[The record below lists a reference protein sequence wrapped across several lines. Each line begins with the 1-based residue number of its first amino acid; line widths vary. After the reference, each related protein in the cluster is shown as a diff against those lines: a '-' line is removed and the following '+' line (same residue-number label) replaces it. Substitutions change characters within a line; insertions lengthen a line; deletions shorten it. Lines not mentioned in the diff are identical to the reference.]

1 MADHPPNGGPPNRLA
16 AETSPYLL
24 QHAHDPVDWFAWGP
38 DALERAASLDRPI
51 FLSIGYAAC
60 HWCHVMAH
68 ESFRDPATAAEL
80 NADFVAIKVDRE
92 ERPDLDALYMDA
104 VQALTGQGGW
114 PMSLFLTPAGQPFY
128 GGTYFAPQRRHG
140 LPAFREVLVAVSRT
154 WRDDR
159 EGVIRTAARVADAV
173 AAHQRLPVLPEI
185 GPDDDGGV
193 PRDAA
198 WRLDPDWL
206 PAAVAALE
214 GSFDPALGGWGG
226 APKFPA
232 PMLIEALLIRAV
244 ADPVDGAPLAMVRR
258 TLDAMADGGIHDQL
272 GGGFARYATDA
283 RWLVP
288 HFEKMLY
295 DNAQLARA
303 YLHAWQ
309 LTGEARYRATVED
322 TLDYVARE
330 LALPDGP
337 FAASQDADTEGVEGA
352 TYTWTA
358 QEVVHHLGPAAPLLS
373 AAYGVRPGGD
383 WDGRTILHRVA
394 SDAQLAERFG
404 REEAAVAAS
413 LADAR
418 ARLLAVRRARPQPA
432 RDDKAVAAW
441 NGLAL
446 AAFADASVALER
458 DDYRVVAERA
468 ADHLLVR
475 LTGPD
480 GHLRRTWKDG
490 RARHTAVLEDHA
502 DLAEGLLAL
511 YEATYEERWF
521 SAARR
526 LLDEVLDRFAAP
538 EGGFYDTA
546 ADHEALIARPRSIQD
561 NAVPSGD
568 AMAATALLR
577 LAALTG
583 EARYRD
589 AAEATL
595 RTVGDLP
602 SHHPQAF
609 AQWLV
614 AFQLAGRPFDEVA
627 VVGRPDAPARAEL
640 IAAVREGL
648 RPWTVSAVASPE
660 AGDASAVALLHGRP
674 MIGGAPT
681 AYLCRGFACRRPVTV
696 PDELR
701 AQLAAPIVS

>member
-1 MADHPPNGGPPNRLA
+1 MPDHPPTGGPANRLA

-38 DALERAASLDRPI
+38 EALERAASLDRPI

-80 NADFVAIKVDRE
+80 NAGFVAIKVDRE

-128 GGTYFAPQRRHG
+128 GGTYFPQERRHG
-140 LPAFREVLVAVSRT
+140 LPAFREVLAAVSRT
-154 WRDDR
+154 WHDDP
-159 EGVIRTAARVADAV
+159 EGVRRTAARVAEAV
-173 AAHQRLPVLPEI
+173 AAHQQVPAAAPVGLD
-185 GPDDDGGV
+185 GNGADDAGGWHL
-193 PRDAA
+193 DA
-198 WRLDPDWL
+198 RWL
-206 PAAVAALE
+206 PAATAALE
-214 GSFDPALGGWGG
+214 ASFDPLHGGWGG

-232 PMLIEALLIRAV
+232 PMLIEALLIRTV
-244 ADPVDGAPLAMVRR
+244 AEPADAAPLAMVRR

-272 GGGFARYATDA
+272 GGGFARYSTDGQ
-283 RWLVP
+283 WLVP

-309 LTGEARYRATVED
+309 LTGEARYRAVVED
-322 TLDYVARE
+322 TLDYVAGE

-352 TYTWTA
+352 TYTWTPE
-358 QEVVHHLGPAAPLLS
+358 EVTRHLGPAAPLFS
-373 AAYGVRPGGD
+373 AAYDVRPGGN
-383 WDGRTILHRVA
+383 WEGHTILRRVA
-394 SDAQLAERFG
+394 SDAQLADRFG
-404 REEAAVAAS
+404 LSEAAVDRS
-413 LADAR
+413 LAEAR
-418 ARLLAVRRARPQPA
+418 SRLLAVRRGRPQPA
-432 RDDKAVAAW
+432 RDDKAIAAW

-446 AAFADASVALER
+446 AAFAEASVTLGR
-458 DDYRVVAERA
+458 DDYRAAAERA
-468 ADHLLVR
+468 ADCLLTR
-475 LTGPD
+475 LVGPG

-490 RARHTAVLEDHA
+490 RAGPPAVLEDHA

-511 YEATYEERWF
+511 YEATFDERWF
-521 SAARR
+521 DAARG
-526 LLDEVLDRFAAP
+526 LLDAVLERFAAP

-546 ADHEALIARPRSIQD
+546 ADHETLIARPRGVQD
-561 NAVPSGD
+561 NAVPSGN

-589 AAEATL
+589 AAEAAL

-602 SHHPQAF
+602 ARHPQAF
-609 AQWLV
+609 PQWLV

-627 VVGRPDAPARAEL
+627 IVGPDAPARAAL
-640 IAAVREGL
+640 IAAVRDTL
-648 RPWTVSAVASPE
+648 RPWCVLAVAAPE
-660 AGDASAVALLHGRP
+660 ASDASAVALLHERP
-674 MIGGAPT
+674 MIGDAPT
-681 AYLCRGFACRRPVTV
+681 AYVCRGFACLRPVTD
-696 PDELR
+696 PRDLR
-701 AQLAAPIVS
+701 AQLEAGQAS

>member
-1 MADHPPNGGPPNRLA
+1 MPDHPPTGGPANRLA

-38 DALERAASLDRPI
+38 EALERAASLDRPI

-80 NADFVAIKVDRE
+80 NAGFVAIKVDRE

-128 GGTYFAPQRRHG
+128 GGTYFPQERRHG
-140 LPAFREVLVAVSRT
+140 LPAFGEVLAAVSRT
-154 WRDDR
+154 WHDDP
-159 EGVIRTAARVADAV
+159 EGVRRAAARVAEAV
-173 AAHQRLPVLPEI
+173 AAHQQVPADTP
-185 GPDDDGGV
+185 DDGGG
-193 PRDAA
+193 
-198 WRLDPDWL
+198 WRLHTGWL
-206 PAAVAALE
+206 PAAIAALE
-214 GSFDPALGGWGG
+214 ASFDPAHGGWGG

-244 ADPVDGAPLAMVRR
+244 AEPADEAPRAMVRR

-272 GGGFARYATDA
+272 GGGFARYSTDGQ
-283 RWLVP
+283 WLVP

-309 LTGEARYRATVED
+309 LTGEARYRAVVED

-352 TYTWTA
+352 TYTWTLE
-358 QEVVHHLGPAAPLLS
+358 EVTRHLGPTTALFS
-373 AAYGVRPGGD
+373 AAYDVRPRGN
-383 WDGRTILHRVA
+383 WDGHTIFRRVA

-404 REEAAVAAS
+404 FTPAAVARS
-413 LADAR
+413 LAEAR

-432 RDDKAVAAW
+432 RDDKAIAAW

-446 AAFADASVALER
+446 AAFAEASAALGR
-458 DDYRVVAERA
+458 DDYRAAAERA
-468 ADHLLVR
+468 ADFLVTRLL
-475 LTGPD
+475 GDD
-480 GHLRRTWKDG
+480 GHLQRTWKDG
-490 RARHTAVLEDHA
+490 RAGPAAVLEDHA

-511 YEATYEERWF
+511 YGATFDERWF
-521 SAARR
+521 IAARG
-526 LLDEVLDRFAAP
+526 LLDAVLERFAAP

-546 ADHEALIARPRSIQD
+546 TDHETLIARPRGVQD
-561 NAVPSGD
+561 NAVPSGN
-568 AMAATALLR
+568 AMATTALLR

-589 AAEATL
+589 AAEAAL

-602 SHHPQAF
+602 ARHPQAF
-609 AQWLV
+609 PQWLV

-627 VVGRPDAPARAEL
+627 IVGPPDSPARAGL
-640 IAAVREGL
+640 IAAVRDMF
-648 RPWTVSAVASPE
+648 RPWAVLAVASSDG
-660 AGDASAVALLHGRP
+660 GDGSAVALLHERP
-674 MIGGAPT
+674 TIGDAPT
-681 AYLCRGFACRRPVTV
+681 AYVCRGFACLRPMTE
-696 PDELR
+696 PQALR
-701 AQLAAPIVS
+701 AQLEEGRAP